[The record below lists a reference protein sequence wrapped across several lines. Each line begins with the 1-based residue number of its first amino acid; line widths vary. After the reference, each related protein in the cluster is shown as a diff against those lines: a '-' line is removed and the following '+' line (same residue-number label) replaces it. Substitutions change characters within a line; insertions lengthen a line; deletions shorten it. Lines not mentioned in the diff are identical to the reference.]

1 MNIYHDPNASQ
12 ALLPKGYGATEVL
25 LPWRPARE
33 RLERAL
39 NYWICTASLDARPH
53 AAPLWGAWVDDR
65 LFFEGS
71 PATRWGRDITAN
83 PRATLHLESGSEE
96 VIVEGAIEDHD
107 DVGKELAERVADAFA
122 AKYDGYRTQ
131 GRGFFILIPRVARGW
146 SQFPRDATR
155 WSFGQEPAE

>member
-1 MNIYHDPNASQ
+1 MTTQPDPNASQ
-12 ALLPKGYGATEVL
+12 AVLPKGYGATEVL
-25 LPWRPARE
+25 LPWSFARE

-39 NYWICTASLDARPH
+39 NYWICTASLDGRPH

-71 PATRWGRDITAN
+71 PATRWGRDVTAN
-83 PRATLHLESGSEE
+83 PRATLHLESGSEV

-122 AKYDGYRTQ
+122 AKYGGYRTQ
-131 GRGFFILIPRVARGW
+131 ERGFFILIPRVARGW
-146 SQFPRDATR
+146 SQFPKDATR
-155 WSFGQEPAE
+155 WSFGQESAE